1 VAARVAD
8 RYPAIPLW
16 TQQRQMAE
24 SERDSFL
31 ARFVF
36 DGRGV
41 GFAVLGG
48 VFAEGID
55 LPGSRLLGAFIATLG
70 LPPVNAVNGEIERR
84 MSAIFGTGY
93 EYIYLIDDRFT
104 RREVRRL
111 LPPWWRIK
119 RDDCARLF
127 SGR

>member
-1 VAARVAD
+1 
-8 RYPAIPLW
+8 
-16 TQQRQMAE
+16 
-24 SERDSFL
+24 
-31 ARFVF
+31 
-36 DGRGV
+36 
-41 GFAVLGG
+41 
-48 VFAEGID
+48 
-55 LPGSRLLGAFIATLG
+55 
-70 LPPVNAVNGEIERR
+70 

-93 EYIYLIDDRFT
+93 EYTYLYPGVQKVIQAAGRVIRAPTDRGVLYLIDDRFT